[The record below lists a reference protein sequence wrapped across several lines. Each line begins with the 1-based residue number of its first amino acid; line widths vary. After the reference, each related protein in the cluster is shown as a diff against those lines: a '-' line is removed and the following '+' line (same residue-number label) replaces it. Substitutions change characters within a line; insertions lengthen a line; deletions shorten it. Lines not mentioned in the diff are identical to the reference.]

1 MVLLCSYIYFFNHSF
16 VHRFIDTFLVIIIF
30 IIFVISFIPLTDE
43 KSLVALS
50 DIISNLPVLH
60 TTALLCGYNCNHIS
74 SAAINQRN
82 GRVQCSQNVGS
93 GLPCGVSSRD
103 AQTGRLFFKCWLRT
117 WRLLYSRWVSS
128 SEAVCSCQWFRF
140 NCCVGM
146 SNFKNMMF
154 QC

>member
-30 IIFVISFIPLTDE
+30 IIFVISFIPLTDK

-103 AQTGRLFFKCWLRT
+103 AQTGRLFFKC
-117 WRLLYSRWVSS
+117 
-128 SEAVCSCQWFRF
+128 
-140 NCCVGM
+140 
-146 SNFKNMMF
+146 
-154 QC
+154 